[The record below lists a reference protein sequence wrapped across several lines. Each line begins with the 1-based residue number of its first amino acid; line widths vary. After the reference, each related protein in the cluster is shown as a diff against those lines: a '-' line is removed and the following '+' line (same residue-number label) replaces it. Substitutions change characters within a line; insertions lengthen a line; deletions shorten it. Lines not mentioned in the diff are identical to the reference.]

1 MSREEAYALASIVG
15 DCRVTQVVDI
25 RKGVHCMIPKRGFV
39 GYQQAAHKGSRRAAR
54 RCPIYL
60 RRAQA
65 MIEITALMSNI
76 VVIGKKNLNPGRSM
90 TISPGR
96 RNSGRRLIQDQA
108 RPSKTRLAPR
118 VMSRRFMDSDEST
131 PSDRAIAVPR
141 GFYRLNS
148 PSIAP
153 TTPPIADDSQ
163 S

>member
-1 MSREEAYALASIVG
+1 
-15 DCRVTQVVDI
+15 
-25 RKGVHCMIPKRGFV
+25 
-39 GYQQAAHKGSRRAAR
+39 
-54 RCPIYL
+54 
-60 RRAQA
+60 

-76 VVIGKKNLNPGRSM
+76 VVIGKKNLKPGRSM

-108 RPSKTRLAPR
+108 RPSKMRLAPT
-118 VMSRRFMDSDEST
+118 VMSRRFMDNEEST
-131 PSDRAIAVPR
+131 ISERSGSRGSARSLLARLPDVPEVGRARI
-141 GFYRLNS
+141 YRLNS

>member
-1 MSREEAYALASIVG
+1 
-15 DCRVTQVVDI
+15 
-25 RKGVHCMIPKRGFV
+25 
-39 GYQQAAHKGSRRAAR
+39 
-54 RCPIYL
+54 
-60 RRAQA
+60 

-108 RPSKTRLAPR
+108 RPGKTRLAP
-118 VMSRRFMDSDEST
+118 
-131 PSDRAIAVPR
+131 
-141 GFYRLNS
+141 YRLIS

-153 TTPPIADDSQ
+153 IAPPIADDSQ